1 MKPEVYLETGSANA
15 GFEQS
20 KTGKEVGP
28 QDEISKVLHFRPV
41 TSGVS
46 VIQSETRS
54 LQYDLTG
61 FSCSR

>member
-15 GFEQS
+15 SFEQS
-20 KTGKEVGP
+20 KTAKEVGP
-28 QDEISKVLHFRPV
+28 QDEISKVIHFMPV

-46 VIQSETRS
+46 VIQNETTS
-54 LQYDLTG
+54 PQYNLPG